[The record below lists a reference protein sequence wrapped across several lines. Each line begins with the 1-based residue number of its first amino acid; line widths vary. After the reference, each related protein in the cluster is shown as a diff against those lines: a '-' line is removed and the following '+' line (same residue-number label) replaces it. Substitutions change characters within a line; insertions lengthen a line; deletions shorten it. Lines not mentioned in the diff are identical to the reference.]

1 MRLTPGTSRSPSYR
15 ILSGNELERDGRPGI
30 GLTIALLPRIAP
42 NAQMEIPGNHSIKRR
57 IEMIRLAVL
66 NMDPSRVCSIL
77 LIALLK
83 IAHQPMQSIERSGP
97 AMYWRQRFARV
108 APRCIGTV
116 SEGEWG

>member
-15 ILSGNELERDGRPGI
+15 IFSGNELEGDCRSGI
-30 GLTIALLPRIAP
+30 GLTIALLPPISP
-42 NAQMEIPGNHSIKRR
+42 NAQMEIPENHSIKRR

-83 IAHQPMQSIERSGP
+83 SAHQPMKSIERSGLP
-97 AMYWRQRFARV
+97 MCWRRRFAVLR
-108 APRCIGTV
+108 A
-116 SEGEWG
+116 E